1 MGSSSEDGL
10 VFYGRLSRFQL
21 FATKLLDA
29 EVQTLY
35 GRTSDV
41 ALEIGLSFVCNNISS
56 FLN

>member
-10 VFYGRLSRFQL
+10 VFHGRLSRLQL

-41 ALEIGLSFVCNNISS
+41 ALEIGLSFVCNNF
-56 FLN
+56 FLF